1 MLAESMSIYQNESLT
16 IDTYQ
21 MDNIFGC
28 RKKQSKTTSF
38 FCPILRIWLS
48 QDIYVEWSDW
58 TLYLN
63 K

>member
-28 RKKQSKTTSF
+28 HKKQSKTTSF